1 MVKELLFDRFINILQ
16 EPKVPRVS
24 KAKTAG
30 AGAAG
35 AAVKTGKAKVSA
47 DTEVSVA
54 PVAKTRKPKKATTGD
69 ASDANAANTG
79 CAATANLDATI
90 KITKKLKTNMI
101 EVIAYIKNDKNK
113 KKKLWEVKT
122 EKTDKCIN
130 KDQETIELVKQII
143 AYNSNSIYYI
153 TLNNKALA
161 EEYNKAHYTYNDVIK
176 TSNNT
181 GETIEDIMKGIV
193 NSQDTG
199 KLKDINNVYK
209 YYDLIQLNSRF
220 IFV

>member
-1 MVKELLFDRFINILQ
+1 
-16 EPKVPRVS
+16 VPRRT
-24 KAKTAG
+24 KAKAT
-30 AGAAG
+30 
-35 AAVKTGKAKVSA
+35 AKVSLVA
-47 DTEVSVA
+47 STASTDTEVS
-54 PVAKTRKPKKATTGD
+54 VAKTRKPKKASDAATAGD
-69 ASDANAANTG
+69 ATAN
-79 CAATANLDATI
+79 ANLDATI
-90 KITKKLKTNMI
+90 KITKKLKTNTI
-101 EVIAYIKNDKNK
+101 EVIAYIKNVKNN
-113 KKKLWEVKT
+113 KKKLWETKT

-153 TLNNKALA
+153 TLNNKVFA
-161 EEYNKAHYTYNDVIK
+161 EEYNKAHYTYNDIIK

-193 NSQDTG
+193 NSHDTG

>member
-1 MVKELLFDRFINILQ
+1 M
-16 EPKVPRVS
+16 
-24 KAKTAG
+24 
-30 AGAAG
+30 
-35 AAVKTGKAKVSA
+35 
-47 DTEVSVA
+47 
-54 PVAKTRKPKKATTGD
+54 
-69 ASDANAANTG
+69 
-79 CAATANLDATI
+79 
-90 KITKKLKTNMI
+90 
-101 EVIAYIKNDKNK
+101 DKRQVDS
-113 KKKLWEVKT
+113 ETKT
-122 EKTDKCIN
+122 EKTDKCVN

-143 AYNSNSIYYI
+143 AYNSNNIYYI
-153 TLNNKALA
+153 TLNNKVFA
-161 EEYNKAHYTYNDVIK
+161 EEYNKAHYTYNDIIK